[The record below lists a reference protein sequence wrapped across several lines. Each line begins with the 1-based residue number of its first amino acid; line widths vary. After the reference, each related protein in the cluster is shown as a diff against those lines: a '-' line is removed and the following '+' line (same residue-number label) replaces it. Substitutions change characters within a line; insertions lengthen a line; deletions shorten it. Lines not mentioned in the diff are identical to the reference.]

1 VQRTSPDSV
10 FFTTYNLLNLF
21 ADDSPAARE
30 HYETIVGVIRSFD
43 TDVLAVQEVLAAD
56 RQTAVQRL
64 RQLADDAGMR
74 CEVPGLAGSGEA
86 ALAVGGHGYHVGLMW
101 RDGIEPVPG
110 SLRSRGGR
118 YFWHGLAVVTL
129 DVGGT
134 LIRHGAFH
142 ATPFGRAL
150 RADQN
155 EHLVAAITRP
165 DGQPPALVGADWN
178 TECADRI
185 GSGETWELYE
195 PADPYTGIGWF
206 PDLIYQCEWDYDE
219 HGRRRHWADRRPGD
233 VLWAGGL
240 HDAAALT
247 GADWH
252 PTTGH
257 HPDDVYG
264 LHGVRRR
271 IDGVRV
277 TGSLAGAMRAHYVL
291 DTEQTRKASDH
302 LPVTVEYLPSAAQ
315 AEPGAAALSAR
326 KVSSPGGVWLLPA
339 YVRMS
344 SSTEPMRQLEIAVYM
359 RPGPC
364 GRKGSVSR
372 DLADS
377 ADLPQLR
384 PV

>member
-1 VQRTSPDSV
+1 
-10 FFTTYNLLNLF
+10 
-21 ADDSPAARE
+21 
-30 HYETIVGVIRSFD
+30 
-43 TDVLAVQEVLAAD
+43 
-56 RQTAVQRL
+56 
-64 RQLADDAGMR
+64 
-74 CEVPGLAGSGEA
+74 VPGLAGGREA

-110 SLRSRGGR
+110 SLRSRGDR

-134 LIRHGAFH
+134 RVRHGAFH

-185 GSGETWELYE
+185 ASAHTWELYE
-195 PADPYTGIGWF
+195 PADPYAGVGWF
-206 PDLIYQCEWDYDE
+206 ADLIYQCQWDYDE

-240 HDAAALT
+240 HDAAALI

-264 LHGVRRR
+264 MHGVRRR

-277 TGSLAGAMRAHYVL
+277 TAALAGAMRAHDVL
-291 DTEQTRKASDH
+291 DTAQTRQASDH
-302 LPVTVEYLPSAAQ
+302 LPVTVEYLPSAGHAG
-315 AEPGAAALSAR
+315 PRSGALSA
-326 KVSSPGGVWLLPA
+326 GAALPA
-339 YVRMS
+339 
-344 SSTEPMRQLEIAVYM
+344 
-359 RPGPC
+359 
-364 GRKGSVSR
+364 
-372 DLADS
+372 
-377 ADLPQLR
+377 
-384 PV
+384 